1 MSGGDWLAAS
11 ILAVFV
17 LLSMLGMLKWMLR
30 LAAGLVLGVMLLILL
45 GSSPDLPGLSG
56 THRLLNDGQI
66 TPAFMDRAKQAAAVM
81 GLGEDAADSEPASQ
95 SLERFAAPGSF
106 EEYRFDPDRLRA
118 GPVGVDP
125 TGRRE
130 ATGR

>member
-30 LAAGLVLGVMLLILL
+30 LAAGLVLGAMLLILL

-56 THRLLNDGQI
+56 TSRLLNDGRI
-66 TPAFMDRAKQAAAVM
+66 TPAFVDRAKQAAA
-81 GLGEDAADSEPASQ
+81 GIGIGEGSQ
-95 SLERFAAPGSF
+95 RSGDTRQPDERFAAPGSF
-106 EEYRFDPDRLRA
+106 REYRFDPDHLVTR
-118 GPVGVDP
+118 PVEG
-125 TGRRE
+125 GRGERPE

>member
-30 LAAGLVLGVMLLILL
+30 LSAGAILAALLLILL
-45 GSSPDLPGLSG
+45 GSFPDLPGLSG
-56 THRLLNDGQI
+56 TSRLLNDGRI
-66 TPAFMDRAKQAAAVM
+66 TPAFVDRAKQAAAVI
-81 GLGEDAADSEPASQ
+81 GIDEHSRRSQEADPSQ
-95 SLERFAAPGSF
+95 ERFPAPESF
-106 EEYRFDPDRLRA
+106 REYRFDPDRLVTR
-118 GPVGVDP
+118 PVGG
-125 TGRRE
+125 GRAERPE